1 MRLMPNKNKSRARN
15 PRLRVADG
23 SRLCVTPARL
33 LLADGFTL
41 IEVLISIV
49 ILTFISLGIY
59 QSTTETFHLREILSN
74 EGDFYNS
81 IRLSMNIMQRDISM
95 IYTPTLMIP
104 NPAPS
109 PSSSQAPQVAGR
121 PAPTQPVA
129 QPSSAFLQSDPD
141 LAVES
146 DFWVAAVDKTGIRPS
161 RFIGSEKKISFIG
174 ASHYRMYKD
183 TAESEFSKIT
193 YELVEDEFDKE
204 SMMLIKTESTDVFQM
219 EERKD
224 ISKRTYALLHGIK
237 KLKFR
242 FYRKDKNLGEW
253 QPTWDSDTD
262 EVRNMF
268 PDIVEVNFE
277 VTGPSKLFFNGIYDF
292 RPEIPLNGL
301 NPSS

>member
-1 MRLMPNKNKSRARN
+1 MHSMSSKNKMRSNTTA
-15 PRLRVADG
+15 
-23 SRLCVTPARL
+23 
-33 LLADGFTL
+33 GFTL

-95 IYTPTLMIP
+95 IYSPTLMLP
-104 NPAPS
+104 NPS
-109 PSSSQAPQVAGR
+109 PSPSVSGAAAVAAR
-121 PAPTQPVA
+121 PAFGGA
-129 QPSSAFLQSDPD
+129 QPNPQASLAFLQNDPD

-161 RFIGSEKKISFIG
+161 RFIGTDKKISFIG
-174 ASHYRMYKD
+174 LSHYRMYKD
-183 TAESEFSKIT
+183 LPESEFSKIT

-204 SMMLIKTESTDVFQM
+204 SLMLIKTESTDVFQM
-219 EERKD
+219 EDRKD
-224 ISKRTYALLHGIK
+224 LTKRTYALLHGIK

-253 QPTWDSDTD
+253 QPSWDSDTD
-262 EVRNMF
+262 EVRNIF

-277 VTGPSKLFFNGIYDF
+277 VTGPSKLFFNGIYYF

>member
-1 MRLMPNKNKSRARN
+1 MRSMPNKNN
-15 PRLRVADG
+15 PRINTA
-23 SRLCVTPARL
+23 A
-33 LLADGFTL
+33 GFTL

-95 IYTPTLMIP
+95 MYSPTLMIP

-109 PSSSQAPQVAGR
+109 PSASQLPQVAGR
-121 PAPTQPVA
+121 PPTQVT
-129 QPSSAFLQSDPD
+129 QPNPQASLAFLQTDPD

-183 TAESEFSKIT
+183 IAESEFSKIT
-193 YELVEDEFDKE
+193 YELVEDEFDKD
-204 SMMLIKTESTDVFQM
+204 SLMLIKTESTDVFQM

-224 ISKRTYALLHGIK
+224 ISKRVYALLHGIK

-253 QPTWDSDTD
+253 QPSWDSDTD

-268 PDIVEVNFE
+268 PDIVEINFE

-292 RPEIPLNGL
+292 RPETPLNGL

>member
-1 MRLMPNKNKSRARN
+1 MRLMPNRNKA
-15 PRLRVADG
+15 LRSHVA
-23 SRLCVTPARL
+23 
-33 LLADGFTL
+33 GFTL

-95 IYTPTLMIP
+95 IYSPTLMIP
-104 NPAPS
+104 TPAPS
-109 PSSSQAPQVAGR
+109 ASSSQSAQSAVGR
-121 PAPTQPVA
+121 PPGTQPNPA
-129 QPSSAFLQSDPD
+129 SSQAFLQSDPD

-161 RFIGSEKKISFIG
+161 RFIGSEKKISFVG

-183 TAESEFSKIT
+183 LPESEFSKIT

-204 SMMLIKTESTDVFQM
+204 SLMLIKTESTDVFQM

-224 ISKRTYALLHGIK
+224 LTKRVYALLHGIK

-253 QPTWDSDTD
+253 QSAWDSDSD
-262 EVRNMF
+262 DVRNLF

-277 VTGPSKLFFNGIYDF
+277 VTGPSKLFFNGIYYF